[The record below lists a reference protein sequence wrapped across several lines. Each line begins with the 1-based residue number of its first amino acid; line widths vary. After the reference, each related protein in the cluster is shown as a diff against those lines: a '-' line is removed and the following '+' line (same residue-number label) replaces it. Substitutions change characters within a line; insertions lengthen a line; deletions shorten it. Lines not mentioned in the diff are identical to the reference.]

1 MATSSCIIC
10 GCIKNCEPYIEK
22 VFKNIELIQTLF
34 TDTKIIISFDI
45 SDDFSLKI
53 LCRLKKQFDIDIII
67 NRDSVT
73 SVRTVNIENA
83 RNKILDV
90 IYDKYS
96 GEYDY
101 FIMIDM
107 DDVSAKPIN
116 IAALQHGLEN
126 STIWD
131 ALVFNNENY
140 YDFWALNFDDF
151 QYSCWHSSD
160 TKKLIN
166 IMKAEFKKKM
176 ATLSGDFLSC
186 QSAFGGF
193 GIYKIDRFINCRY
206 RSLIDTSLFN
216 MHHLS
221 NVYNKYHINYY
232 VNNNIYDCEHRYYH
246 LNAIRENAVK
256 LMISKKCLFPRYVGE
271 HTAILDT

>member
-1 MATSSCIIC
+1 MTTSSCLIC
-10 GCIKNCEPYIEK
+10 GCIKNCDPYIEK
-22 VFKNIELIQTLF
+22 VFKNIELIQRLF
-34 TDTKIIISFDI
+34 ITTKIIISFDI
-45 SDDFSLKI
+45 SSDFSLKI

-67 NRDSVT
+67 NQNPVT
-73 SVRTVNIENA
+73 AIRTVNIENA
-83 RNKILDV
+83 RNKILDL
-90 IYDKYS
+90 IYGKYARDYS
-96 GEYDY
+96 Y

-116 IAALQHGLEN
+116 IEALQHGLEN

-131 ALVFNNENY
+131 GLFFNNENY

-160 TKKLIN
+160 NKKLIN
-166 IMKAEFKKKM
+166 IMNNRFKNKM

-193 GIYKIDRFINCRY
+193 GIYKTERFINCRY
-206 RSLIDTSLFN
+206 RSLIDKGLFN
-216 MHHLS
+216 IS
-221 NVYNKYHINYY
+221 NLNNIYNKYQISYN

-246 LNAIRENAVK
+246 LNAIRANKVK
-256 LMISKKCLFPRYVGE
+256 LMISKKCLFPRYVGT
-271 HTAILDT
+271 HTDILDK